1 MARERLANK
10 QDIME
15 VRHLIQEVRR
25 AITIV
30 EQKLTIRFGAML
42 VVSVIFLAALDKLL

>member
-15 VRHLIQEVRR
+15 VQRAILEVRR
-25 AITIV
+25 EVTIV
-30 EQKLTIRFGAML
+30 GQKLTIRFGAML
-42 VVSVIFLAALDKLL
+42 VVSVSVLAAFDKLF

>member
-15 VRHLIQEVRR
+15 VKRAIQEVRR
-25 AITIV
+25 EIAIV
-30 EQKLTIRFGAML
+30 GQKLTIRFGAML
-42 VVSVIFLAALDKLL
+42 VVSVIFLAAFDKLF

>member
-1 MARERLANK
+1 MAQERLANK

-15 VRHLIQEVRR
+15 VQHAIQKVRCE
-25 AITIV
+25 ITIV

-42 VVSVIFLAALDKLL
+42 VVGVTVLAALYKLL

>member
-15 VRHLIQEVRR
+15 VQRAIQEVRR
-25 AITIV
+25 EITIV
-30 EQKLTIRFGAML
+30 GQKLTIRFGAML